1 MKILFLGPGN
11 PPSCLNHNGDN
22 LVSVNC
28 PIDMDFIKRLDVDF
42 IISYNY
48 PHIIT
53 ADIVKEY
60 HTHAINLHIS
70 YLPWNRGADPNF
82 WSFMDN
88 TPKGVTIHYIDEGI
102 DTGDIIAQ
110 KLVRLSAKDTL
121 RTNYEK
127 LHKAMLDL
135 FEKTWP
141 SISSGHYLKRKK
153 QKGKG
158 SYHNGRDIN
167 KYMAAMPKGWNTQ
180 CWDLMQ

>member
-1 MKILFLGPGN
+1 MKILFLGPRDT
-11 PPSCLNHNGDN
+11 PACLYNNRDGV
-22 LVSVNC
+22 VSVNHS
-28 PIDMDFIKRLDVDF
+28 IDMAFVNKLDSDI

-48 PHIIT
+48 PHIIP
-53 ADIVKEY
+53 ADIGKAYYGRAV
-60 HTHAINLHIS
+60 NLHIS

-82 WSFMDN
+82 WSFMDD

-141 SISSGHYLKRKK
+141 SISSGYYLKKK
-153 QKGKG
+153 KLKGKG
-158 SYHNGRDIN
+158 SYHNSRDKD
-167 KYMAAMPKGWNTQ
+167 KYWAVMPKGWDTK
-180 CWDLMQ
+180 CADLMQ